1 MAFGRRQKGEQR
13 GDAASVKP
21 SLLRLFLPG
30 AALGLLL
37 FVFQGTAFDDG
48 RSPWS
53 IGTVVASRLIADAV
67 IGVVVLCAL
76 YIAFYAG
83 RWILAQAWGW
93 TRATLTRRS
102 VRT

>member
-1 MAFGRRQKGEQR
+1 MAFGRRQRAEQR
-13 GDAASVKP
+13 GDAATAGL

-37 FVFQGTAFDDG
+37 FVVQGTAFDEG
-48 RSPWS
+48 ISPWS

-67 IGVVVLCAL
+67 IGVVVLCAV

-93 TRATLTRRS
+93 ARATVTRRG
-102 VRT
+102 VRS

>member
-1 MAFGRRQKGEQR
+1 MAFGRRQRTEQR
-13 GDAASVKP
+13 GDAAARP
-21 SLLRLFLPG
+21 SMLRLFLPG

-37 FVFQGTAFDDG
+37 FVVQGTAFDEG
-48 RSPWS
+48 ISPWS

-67 IGVVVLCAL
+67 IGVVALCAL

-93 TRATLTRRS
+93 TYAAVTRRGGRS
-102 VRT
+102 

>member
-1 MAFGRRQKGEQR
+1 MAFGRKQKTEQR
-13 GDAASVKP
+13 GDAAARP
-21 SLLRLFLPG
+21 SMLRLFLPG

-37 FVFQGTAFDDG
+37 FVVQGTAFDEG
-48 RSPWS
+48 ISAWS

-93 TRATLTRRS
+93 TRATVTRRGI
-102 VRT
+102 RP

>member
-1 MAFGRRQKGEQR
+1 MVFGRKQRTEQR
-13 GDAASVKP
+13 GDAATAKP

-37 FVFQGTAFDDG
+37 FVAQGTAFDEG
-48 RSPWS
+48 ISPWS

-93 TRATLTRRS
+93 TRATVTRRGIRS
-102 VRT
+102 

>member
-1 MAFGRRQKGEQR
+1 MAFGRRQRSEQR
-13 GDAASVKP
+13 GDAAAARP
-21 SLLRLFLPG
+21 SMLRLFLPG

-37 FVFQGTAFDDG
+37 FVVQGTAFDEG
-48 RSPWS
+48 ISPWS

-67 IGVVVLCAL
+67 IGVVALCAV

-93 TRATLTRRS
+93 TRAVTRRGIRS
-102 VRT
+102 